1 METIR
6 IALLALLLLVVAV
19 HIDSAAV
26 KDERPTSGLLS
37 RVKRGNPKSFKGYK
51 YLYEKESSSD
61 EDDSP
66 KDCKCS
72 FDECSCLDKSSK
84 GPKKPQS
91 ESQPENDDW
100 LDDIM
105 EDVIKANE
113 NSGQESSKE
122 EPSQKSSEE
131 VEQESHEGGGKGGHK
146 TTFNEYFQARQRNEV
161 LDFLKN
167 YYSTVNKTEH

>member
-19 HIDSAAV
+19 HIESAAV

-37 RVKRGNPKSFKGYK
+37 RVKRENPKNCKGYN
-51 YLYEKESSSD
+51 YLFEKETTSD
-61 EDDSP
+61 EDAASSAP

-105 EDVIKANE
+105 EDVIKASD
-113 NSGQESSKE
+113 NSEQEPSKE
-122 EPSQKSSEE
+122 EPSEE
-131 VEQESHEGGGKGGHK
+131 VQQESNGGGGKGGHK
-146 TTFNEYFQARQRNEV
+146 QTFNEYFQSRQRQEV
-161 LDFLKN
+161 LNFLKN
-167 YYSTVNKTEH
+167 YYSTVNKTEQ